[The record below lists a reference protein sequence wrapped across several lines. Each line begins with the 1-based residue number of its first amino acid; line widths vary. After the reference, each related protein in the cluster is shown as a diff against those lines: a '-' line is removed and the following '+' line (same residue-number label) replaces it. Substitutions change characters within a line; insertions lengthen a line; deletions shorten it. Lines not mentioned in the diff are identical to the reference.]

1 MKGAVLMDHKITALQ
16 HAIDGTL
23 SAISDGRGQVQII
36 AEGIVDEVKML
47 EGQFEAVRQECV
59 QAIDQVET
67 LQLESIAARERLMI
81 VNRHISK
88 YSEADMKEAYD
99 KAQTLQVQLGQ
110 WRERE
115 AQLRYRRDDIARRLK
130 ALRVTAYHAEVL
142 TLKLDHAADYL
153 TVEFHE
159 MASVLR
165 LAETQTAL
173 GFQMIQMQEEERRSL
188 SQRLHDGP
196 MQSLASVAMRL
207 QATQSPSSDS
217 ASQKDIRDRLNMV
230 IGDIR
235 QVVFDLR
242 PPLLDD
248 LGLVPTL
255 KRYAQQWA
263 ETRLT
268 TVRIHLVGLE
278 ATLSATEKVV
288 IFRSVQE
295 AFSNIANHA
304 KAEDVDITLT
314 YGSDRLV
321 VHVDDN
327 GQGIPETDW
336 MKWVEDGKLGLT
348 VCRQR
353 LSILGGTLDVERI
366 EPQGT
371 KVTISLPF
379 TRRSDE

>member
-1 MKGAVLMDHKITALQ
+1 MDHKITALQ

-81 VNRHISK
+81 VNRYISK

-142 TLKLDHAADYL
+142 TLKLDHATDYL
-153 TVEFHE
+153 TVEFDE

-230 IGDIR
+230 IGEIR

-304 KAEDVDITLT
+304 KAKDVDITLT

-379 TRRSDE
+379 IRRSDE

>member
-130 ALRVTAYHAEVL
+130 SLRVTAYHAEVL
-142 TLKLDHAADYL
+142 TLKLDHASDYL

-230 IGDIR
+230 IGEIR